1 MVRHYGV
8 FKFKPEVTETQ
19 IDECF
24 NAMKDMVGKIPGLQ
38 GMEHGPY
45 QSSEG
50 MNEDFT
56 HGFIMTFD
64 SVESRDAYLPHPVH
78 EMVKNI
84 VVPRLERVVV
94 FDFVV

>member
-8 FKFKPEVTETQ
+8 FKFKAETTEAQ

-24 NAMKDMVGKIPGLQ
+24 NAMKGMVGKIPGLQ
-38 GMEHGPY
+38 NMEHGPY

-50 MNEDFT
+50 MNEGFT
-56 HGFIMTFD
+56 HGFLMTFD
-64 SVESRDAYLPHPVH
+64 SPESRDAYLPHPVH
-78 EMVKNI
+78 EAVKDI
-84 VVPRLERVVV
+84 VVPCLENVIV